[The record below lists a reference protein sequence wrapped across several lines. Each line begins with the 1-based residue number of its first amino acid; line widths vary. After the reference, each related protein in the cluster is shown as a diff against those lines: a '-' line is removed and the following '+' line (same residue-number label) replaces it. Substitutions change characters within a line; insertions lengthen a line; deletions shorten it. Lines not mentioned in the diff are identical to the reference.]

1 MSEPGKDGRDL
12 GGTRFRKYHATDLR
26 MVMQKRSEG
35 SVHSCLAQ
43 AAMPSFPIVNHRGR
57 DAVHFVTHG
66 KWDKKRCLAEP
77 PGWERAFRQK
87 VVFWSQPYQEF
98 RNKCEDEDRA
108 GVR

>member
-1 MSEPGKDGRDL
+1 M
-12 GGTRFRKYHATDLR
+12 
-26 MVMQKRSEG
+26 
-35 SVHSCLAQ
+35 
-43 AAMPSFPIVNHRGR
+43 
-57 DAVHFVTHG
+57 HFVTHG